1 MVLINL
7 SIDSELPF
15 VEGIGGFDDLLYV
28 KDHKYPTFEL
38 ERQPMEQINSQKRV
52 SVLVHILGWA
62 TLSTVLLLLL
72 PLSYR
77 VDLPM
82 AFWYKQL
89 FLAFLLSLIFY
100 ANMLF
105 MVPRILL
112 QKKLGIYLIT
122 VLIGGVL
129 FLGLLITFENL
140 VHLPELMFKAFN
152 PSEEYQPRGRWI
164 FGDIFYILLYLL
176 SIGVST
182 SVASV
187 QKWQKDEALRIE
199 LDRQRIKTE
208 LSYLKAQ
215 INPHFFFNTLNNIYS
230 LTNLDV
236 SKAQEALLKLSRMMR
251 YVLYENQKDLTSI
264 QKEIGFIND
273 YVELMKMRLSPKV
286 KLKVEMEEPRE
297 DLLIAP
303 MLLLPFLENCFK
315 HGVSGQK
322 ESEIL
327 IKLEMMGKTLFFET
341 RNQIFPLNP
350 ESPEAQE
357 NGIGLVNTRRRLDLL
372 YPKKHKIKFGEDE
385 ANNEYWVNL
394 TISLE

>member
-1 MVLINL
+1 MTPIV
-7 SIDSELPF
+7 
-15 VEGIGGFDDLLYV
+15 
-28 KDHKYPTFEL
+28 PT
-38 ERQPMEQINSQKRV
+38 KRV

-77 VDLPM
+77 VELPS
-82 AFWYKQL
+82 AYWYKQL
-89 FLAFLLSLIFY
+89 FLAAMLCLIFY
-100 ANMLF
+100 GNLLF
-105 MVPRILL
+105 FVPKILL
-112 QKKLGIYLIT
+112 KGKLPIYLLS

-129 FLGLLITFENL
+129 FLGFLIYFENL
-140 VHLPELMFKAFN
+140 IHLPELMFKAFN
-152 PSEEYQPRGRWI
+152 PGEEYVANGRWV
-164 FGDIFYILLYLL
+164 FGDIFQLLLYLL
-176 SIGVST
+176 SVGVST

-187 QKWQKDEALRIE
+187 QKWQKDEALRVE
-199 LDRQRIKTE
+199 LDKQRIKTE

-236 SKAQEALLKLSRMMR
+236 KKAQEALLKLSRMMR
-251 YVLYENQKDLTSI
+251 YVLYENQKDETVLS
-264 QKEIGFIND
+264 KEVSFIND
-273 YVELMKMRLSPKV
+273 YIELMKMRLSPKV
-286 KLKVEMEEPRE
+286 KLNIQIEEPKE

-303 MLLLPFLENCFK
+303 MLLLPFLENSFK
-315 HGVSGQK
+315 HGISSQK

-327 IKLEMMGKTLFFET
+327 IKLEVMGKTLFFET
-341 RNQIFPLNP
+341 KNEIFPLHP

-372 YPKKHKIKFGEDE
+372 YPNKHRLKFGKKDSI
-385 ANNEYWVNL
+385 NEYYVNL